1 MIVDVLT
8 PRLGASA
15 AVPPLTP
22 DAEEARRLAEQ
33 ELSNPLYDIAEPT
46 LIDRIARAVA
56 EFFTNLFSPDLSGGL
71 GPAVAVVAT
80 IVVVVL
86 IVLAFIIW
94 GVPRATRRS
103 ALAAPSLFDG
113 EEERSAA
120 ELRSAAEAH
129 AKNEAWD
136 AAVVMRMRA
145 IARACVER
153 GVVAVPPGATV
164 HTFARAATRA
174 FPDSGA
180 ALNDAADTFD
190 DVRYLRRPGTSD
202 SYRQIAATDDA
213 IARTRPA
220 RVDEA
225 LV

>member
-1 MIVDVLT
+1 
-8 PRLGASA
+8 
-15 AVPPLTP
+15 
-22 DAEEARRLAEQ
+22 
-33 ELSNPLYDIAEPT
+33 
-46 LIDRIARAVA
+46 
-56 EFFTNLFSPDLSGGL
+56 
-71 GPAVAVVAT
+71 
-80 IVVVVL
+80 
-86 IVLAFIIW
+86 
-94 GVPRATRRS
+94 
-103 ALAAPSLFDG
+103 
-113 EEERSAA
+113 
-120 ELRSAAEAH
+120 
-129 AKNEAWD
+129 
-136 AAVVMRMRA
+136 VMRVRA